1 MKVVTRRLPMKI
13 HRANAHR
20 PFAVRGQSEE
30 CIPEDGL
37 LNGTFPGN
45 GTLFRPRRAL
55 YRGMKRKTKLQTN
68 AIDSVS
74 LTIISPSSTP
84 IDVVETD
91 IAVAATVTCAIDA
104 IVSVREIII
113 GETPIIISGPDTLI
127 FIPDT
132 IIGETPAIVSGSE
145 IFISVTQILISAAK
159 MIINK
164 PATIISKR
172 ETVMSVPDAVMSG
185 RLIIFHRREKF
196 FSVHKPFICRAET
209 IFIWTFIGIYFL
221 HV

>member
-30 CIPEDGL
+30 CIREDGL

-45 GTLFRPRRAL
+45 GTLFGPRRAL

-84 IDVVETD
+84 IDVLETV
-91 IAVAATVTCAIDA
+91 IAVAATVKCAIDT

-145 IFISVTQILISAAK
+145 IFISVTQILISVPQ
-159 MIINK
+159 ILINK

-172 ETVMSVPDAVMSG
+172 ETVMSVPDAVMCG
-185 RLIIFHRREKF
+185 RALDSRNQPVADMPREISISVTEILISAAKM
-196 FSVHKPFICRAET
+196 
-209 IFIWTFIGIYFL
+209 
-221 HV
+221 

>member
-1 MKVVTRRLPMKI
+1 MKVATRRLPMKI

-84 IDVVETD
+84 IDVLETV
-91 IAVAATVTCAIDA
+91 IAVAATVKCAIDT

-132 IIGETPAIVSGSE
+132 VIGATPAIISASV
-145 IFISVTQILISAAK
+145 IFISVTQILISA
-159 MIINK
+159 
-164 PATIISKR
+164 PQTHLF
-172 ETVMSVPDAVMSG
+172 PG
-185 RLIIFHRREKF
+185 R
-196 FSVHKPFICRAET
+196 T
-209 IFIWTFIGIYFL
+209 
-221 HV
+221 